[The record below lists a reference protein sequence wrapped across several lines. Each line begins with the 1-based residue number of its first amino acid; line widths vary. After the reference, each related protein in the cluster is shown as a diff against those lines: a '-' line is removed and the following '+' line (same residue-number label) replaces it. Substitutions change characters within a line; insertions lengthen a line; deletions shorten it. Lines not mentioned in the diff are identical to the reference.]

1 MLETDSPD
9 MPVFGFQGQPNRP
22 ERLLVSFQTLCEL
35 REESPEYIA
44 ETIWQSS
51 EKLFWKK

>member
-1 MLETDSPD
+1 
-9 MPVFGFQGQPNRP
+9 MPVFGFQGQSNRP
-22 ERLLVSFQTLCEL
+22 ERLLVSFQALCEL
-35 REESPEYIA
+35 REESPEHIA